1 MANTKNKESL
11 AYKNKLAYIKKMN
24 KLNKRFY
31 IILNPKTEQELIDW
45 LQDKQKGTYIKRL
58 IREDIAKFKATQA
71 DAEEY
76 RALKAKIESEK

>member
-11 AYKNKLAYIKKMN
+11 AYKNKLAYIKRMN

-45 LQDKQKGTYIKRL
+45 LADKQKGTYIKKL
-58 IREDIAKFKATQA
+58 IREDMARVK
-71 DAEEY
+71 AEEE
-76 RALKAKIESEK
+76 AK

>member
-11 AYKNKLAYIKKMN
+11 AYKNKLAYIKRMN

-45 LQDKQKGTYIKRL
+45 LADKQKGTYIKKL
-58 IREDIAKFKATQA
+58 IREDMARVK
-71 DAEEY
+71 AEE
-76 RALKAKIESEK
+76 ESK